1 VDLFDEVGIE
11 ELYRRLAQARR
22 MLIPTIDPITKERI
36 ATLVSDLENHIAQVK
51 TKDLHSP
58 E

>member
-1 VDLFDEVGIE
+1 MFDEVGIE

-22 MLIPTIDPITKERI
+22 MLVPTLDPITKERI
-36 ATLVSDLENHIAQVK
+36 ATLVSELENHIAQVE
-51 TKDLHSP
+51 TKDLDNS